1 VPTANRW
8 TAAFDAQNGLKALID
23 SLGVVNVPVFLGY
36 PSTDA
41 LPREWICV
49 AGKVPAAP
57 KQQVESG
64 IPGRGQD
71 EQFTLAVLISVS
83 MSTADY
89 APIAARADEI
99 ARTIRAAL
107 VTAPNYTLGGNV
119 NWCAITDHDAQETY
133 GEQSQRGLDLSL
145 EVTCQA
151 NIT

>member
-1 VPTANRW
+1 MPTPNRW
-8 TAAFDAQNGLKALID
+8 TAAFDAQKGLKALID
-23 SLGVVNVPVFLGY
+23 SLGIVKVPVFLGY
-36 PSTDA
+36 PTTDA

-49 AGKVPAAP
+49 AGKVAAAP

-71 EQFTLAVLISVS
+71 ETFTLAVLIGVQA
-83 MSTADY
+83 STSEYLTVAD
-89 APIAARADEI
+89 RADEI
-99 ARTIRAAL
+99 ARAIRNAL

-119 NWCAITDHDAQETY
+119 NWAAITDHDAQETY
-133 GEQSQRGLDLSL
+133 GEQSQRGLDIAL